1 MRRALPQPGE
11 ATDALPVR
19 RVTASVDSVD
29 DEAWFRR
36 TLSRFASGVTVVTAM
51 ADGRPVGM
59 TCQAFASVSLSP
71 PLVLFCPGRSLRVWP
86 LIRDAGTFAVNFLTH
101 QQAGVAAWL
110 GRSNPRK
117 FEEIAWSASG
127 VSGAPLLDESLGYV
141 ECVIQDIHEAG
152 DHFVVIGRVVGM
164 AVSESTAALTF
175 FDGRYG
181 TTEPLGSRDVD
192 V

>member
-1 MRRALPQPGE
+1 MRRTLPQPGE

-101 QQAGVAAWL
+101 QQAGVAAWM

-127 VSGAPLLDESLGYV
+127 VSGAPLLDE
-141 ECVIQDIHEAG
+141 
-152 DHFVVIGRVVGM
+152 
-164 AVSESTAALTF
+164 
-175 FDGRYG
+175 
-181 TTEPLGSRDVD
+181 
-192 V
+192 

>member
-101 QQAGVAAWL
+101 QQAGVAAWM

-127 VSGAPLLDESLGYV
+127 VSGAPLL
-141 ECVIQDIHEAG
+141 

>member
-1 MRRALPQPGE
+1 M
-11 ATDALPVR
+11 
-19 RVTASVDSVD
+19 
-29 DEAWFRR
+29 
-36 TLSRFASGVTVVTAM
+36 
-51 ADGRPVGM
+51 
-59 TCQAFASVSLSP
+59 
-71 PLVLFCPGRSLRVWP
+71 
-86 LIRDAGTFAVNFLTH
+86 NFLTH
-101 QQAGVAAWL
+101 QQAGVAAWM